1 MSSIDLVIEKFAKLL
16 KTEEGLVSISNQ
28 IQERPELANAFL
40 DLGLRRNG
48 YNNYKNTVETGEQYL
63 LSTIIKPLKP

>member
-16 KTEEGLVSISNQ
+16 NTEEGLVSISNQ

-40 DLGLRRNG
+40 DLGLRSNG
-48 YNNYKNTVETGEQYL
+48 YNNYKNTVETEKNIYFPQ
-63 LSTIIKPLKP
+63 